1 MSTQYIHNLNHL
13 FLFIEDKEGKVIH
26 KIYQPLNF
34 IQSWSTIQIKNH
46 DGNLLL
52 KWLFYFI
59 IFKNIKIKKTPNN
72 LVIIPYRRG
81 SSSFRKTALELL
93 CSYGIL
99 SLDCPSLTIQMVT
112 SCDHSAL

>member
-52 KWLFYFI
+52 K
-59 IFKNIKIKKTPNN
+59 
-72 LVIIPYRRG
+72 
-81 SSSFRKTALELL
+81 
-93 CSYGIL
+93 
-99 SLDCPSLTIQMVT
+99 
-112 SCDHSAL
+112 